1 MHVTQ
6 LHEGWEERIRSVIRA
21 LLASASGDTGA
32 AAIKVRCTP
41 VRVANPDSDEQAAL
55 RMVPVSVAEL
65 KEHIG
70 FLRAVHVAS
79 GPGEKSLYADGARLR
94 TAVRTYCAWLASE
107 AACAGGP
114 GTVLVTR
121 APPLEVAWIW
131 HVHRLATVEYASS
144 CAALGAHVSTRRAKR
159 SAGRRSAAC

>member
-1 MHVTQ
+1 
-6 LHEGWEERIRSVIRA
+6 
-21 LLASASGDTGA
+21 
-32 AAIKVRCTP
+32 
-41 VRVANPDSDEQAAL
+41 
-55 RMVPVSVAEL
+55 MVPVSVAEL

-107 AACAGGP
+107 AARAGGP
-114 GTVLVTR
+114 TVLVTR

-131 HVHRLATVEYASS
+131 HVHRLATVEYKTT
-144 CAALGAHVSTRRAKR
+144 CALLGVFVAPARGIGFAYGPNDARAKDAEAQDSEDELGAAVGVVGVR
-159 SAGRRSAAC
+159 

>member
-1 MHVTQ
+1 M
-6 LHEGWEERIRSVIRA
+6 
-21 LLASASGDTGA
+21 
-32 AAIKVRCTP
+32 
-41 VRVANPDSDEQAAL
+41 RVANPNSDEQAAL

-107 AACAGGP
+107 AARAGGP
-114 GTVLVTR
+114 TR
-121 APPLEVAWIW
+121 GREASRGAPVAN
-131 HVHRLATVEYASS
+131 
-144 CAALGAHVSTRRAKR
+144 K
-159 SAGRRSAAC
+159 